1 METST
6 HTSPPVDLDR
16 LVRHLLDEI
25 AIVEKQRD
33 GLKSFLRV
41 NSQYWKDRQPTV
53 DFYNDQIKRLNSY
66 LPNKEVGLAN
76 CP

>member
-1 METST
+1 MENQTQSA
-6 HTSPPVDLDR
+6 PPVVLSR

-41 NSQYWKDRQPTV
+41 NSLYWKDRQPTI
-53 DFYNDQIKRLNSY
+53 DFYNEQIKRLNSY
-66 LPNKEVGLAN
+66 LPDTRKT
-76 CP
+76 PKP